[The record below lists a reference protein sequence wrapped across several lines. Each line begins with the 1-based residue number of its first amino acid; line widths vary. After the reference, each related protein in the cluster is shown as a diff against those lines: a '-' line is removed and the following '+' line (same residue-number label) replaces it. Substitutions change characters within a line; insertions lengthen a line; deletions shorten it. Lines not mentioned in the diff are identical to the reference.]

1 MNPALSLLPCPRVVG
16 LGDGFLSL
24 PPQGGI
30 ALGVGVD
37 ANALRAGIDAV
48 RAEAARQGSIWS
60 LHSEVEPTLL
70 AIRVGTA
77 EFSRAEGYRLE
88 IDRQG
93 IVLAAHDAPGAFHGL
108 MTLCQLLRQAGRSG
122 LPVAAIDDWPDF
134 PARGV
139 MLDISRDKVP
149 TLTTLFALVDRLAE
163 WKINQFQLYTEHT
176 FAYRAHERV
185 WENASPMTAADIRA
199 LDAYCRERFV
209 ELVPNQN
216 SFGHFNRWLAH
227 DEYRHLAEAPDGAT
241 YWGSHRAPATLCPS
255 DPGSLALVRELHAEL
270 LPNFTSRLV
279 NVGCDETMELGMGR
293 SKEEAERRGK
303 EIVYLD
309 FLRKIHASVAANGS
323 TMMFWGDIILHRPEL
338 IPDLPRPIIALSW
351 GYEANHPFAAE
362 GAKFAAAG
370 IPFYVCPGTSAW
382 NSIGGRT
389 ENMKLNLLR
398 AAENGLAHGAIGFLN
413 TDWGDCGH
421 WQQFPV
427 SLPGY
432 AYGAAVSWSVT
443 ANRDLDLAAA
453 LDLHA
458 FGDAHGRC
466 GRAAVAL
473 GDLEQFTLAPRR
485 SNGTILHRVLLCPD
499 IEVKDGKLEN
509 LMDLKGVE
517 AATAHVAEQQ
527 VLLRKAR
534 PTELGGRRVADELA
548 CTVAH
553 LNLALAVAEEKLQAD
568 RSVLAELPAASRRR
582 IARKLAAFL
591 PEYRRLWLLRNR
603 PGGLRES
610 LGHFHRLQGT

>member
-1 MNPALSLLPCPRVVG
+1 VAGSA
-16 LGDGFLSL
+16 D
-24 PPQGGI
+24 
-30 ALGVGVD
+30 
-37 ANALRAGIDAV
+37 ALRIGLDRV
-48 RAEAARQGSIWS
+48 RAEAARQGSMWS
-60 LHSEVEPTLL
+60 LHSEVEPALL
-70 AIRVGTA
+70 AIRVGST
-77 EFSRAEGYRLE
+77 EFSRAEGYRLK

-108 MTLCQLLRQAGRSG
+108 MTLCQILRQATPAG
-122 LPVAAIDDWPDF
+122 LPLATIDDWPDF

-149 TLTTLFALVDRLAE
+149 RLETLFALVDRLAE

-216 SFGHFNRWLAH
+216 SFGHFERWLAH
-227 DEYRHLAEAPDGAT
+227 DAYRHLAEAPDGAT

-255 DPGSLALVRELHAEL
+255 DPGSIALVRELHAEL
-270 LPNFTSRLV
+270 LPNFTSQLF

-293 SKEEAERRGK
+293 SREETERRGR
-303 EIVYLD
+303 EAVYLD
-309 FLRKIHASVAANGS
+309 FLRKIHASVEANGR

-338 IPDLPRPIIALSW
+338 ILDLPRPIIALSW
-351 GYEANHPFAAE
+351 GYEANHPFAEE

-382 NSIGGRT
+382 NSLSGRT
-389 ENMKLNLLR
+389 TNMKENLLR

-427 SLPGY
+427 PLPGY
-432 AYGAAVSWSVT
+432 AYGAAVGWSLAT
-443 ANRDLDLAAA
+443 NRDLDLSAV
-453 LDLHA
+453 LNLHA
-458 FGDAHGRC
+458 FEDASGRC
-466 GRAAVAL
+466 GRVVVAL
-473 GDLEQFTLAPRR
+473 GELERYTGTPLH
-485 SNGTILHRVLLCPD
+485 NGTVLHRALAWPD
-499 IEVKDGKLEN
+499 GEVKDGVL
-509 LMDLKGVE
+509 LGALDVAGLE
-517 AATAHVAEQQ
+517 AASAHVAEQKT
-527 VLLRKAR
+527 LLNKAL
-534 PTELGGRRVADELA
+534 PVGLGGRTVADEVA
-548 CTVAH
+548 CTIAH
-553 LNLALAVAEEKLQAD
+553 LQLALCVAGEKLQAD
-568 RSVLAELPAASRRR
+568 RSVLAELPVAARRR
-582 IARKLAAFL
+582 IARKLDAFL

-610 LGHFHRLQGT
+610 SGRLERLG